1 MYLLRRLNGGRFA
14 SSRRRECSLLEGEA
28 KLQIVLLFSLEYR
41 HGLCE
46 MSLALLTYVLL
57 HLLG

>member
-1 MYLLRRLNGGRFA
+1 M
-14 SSRRRECSLLEGEA
+14 EGEA
-28 KLQIVLLFSLEYR
+28 ILQIVLAFSLEYS

-46 MSLALLTYVLL
+46 MSFALLTYVLL